1 MKKLLVTL
9 SCLWPAM
16 AAAQALNPADIL
28 KPLANDWPTYSGDY
42 SGKRYSKLTQVNQST
57 VKNLTLAWTSRLAS
71 GPGGGGGGGRG
82 GGRFGG
88 GGAPTIIG
96 GEGTADAG
104 GQGGTNIKG
113 SILEV
118 NGILYVSTPDN
129 AWAVDA
135 LDGRELWH
143 YYWKTKGG
151 THIGNRGMGMWGNWL
166 YLETPDDY
174 LVSLDARTGKERW
187 HKEISSFDSQYFS
200 TMAPVVVGNHVL
212 VGTGDDLDEPGFL
225 QSL

>member
-42 SGKRYSKLTQVNQST
+42 SGKRYSTLTQVNQST

-104 GQGGTNIKG
+104 GQRRNQHQGRRSSKSMASCTSPRPTTPGPWTLATATNCGTTSGRPRAARTSAIA
-113 SILEV
+113 
-118 NGILYVSTPDN
+118 
-129 AWAVDA
+129 AWACGA
-135 LDGRELWH
+135 TGCTWRRPTITWSGS
-143 YYWKTKGG
+143 T
-151 THIGNRGMGMWGNWL
+151 R
-166 YLETPDDY
+166 
-174 LVSLDARTGKERW
+174 RTGKERW
-187 HKEISSFDSQYFS
+187 HKEIASFES
-200 TMAPVVVGNHVL
+200 AVL
-212 VGTGDDLDEPGFL
+212 LHHGAGRGRQSRPGRHRRR
-225 QSL
+225 SG